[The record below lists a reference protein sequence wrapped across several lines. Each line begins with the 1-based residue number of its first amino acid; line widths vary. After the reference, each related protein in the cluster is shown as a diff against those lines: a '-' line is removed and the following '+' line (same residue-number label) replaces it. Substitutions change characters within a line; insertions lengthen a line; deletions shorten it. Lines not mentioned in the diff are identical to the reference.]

1 MTKLAKQLYR
11 ILRKS
16 GKTLFLPDN
25 KPFLLETISVFHKE
39 IAALQNGKV
48 LIDKLKRNPRDAV
61 QNAFRDGKS
70 TDIDALF
77 VLLPRLAKYFR
88 AGKLIDQF
96 VASNHDKS
104 NSLGKFDLGKGS
116 LLISKLNY
124 SDKELKLKDVDG
136 LFEKTMQTMISE
148 LRKEVKQVVID
159 ETNPI
164 LSTYSESLEQERRN
178 GIFMLLMALDRL
190 IKNREG
196 RRTNGSGFA
205 KLVDVALS
213 SNELYMRATPIV
225 YSSIYCSLIN
235 RLNLEYQAFGVVNP
249 KDFLSKIVVKDNK
262 EPIQGEV
269 SSLGQ
274 IVCSVMAENAKS
286 DRLSFSFVK
295 ELNVWSIPGRWMYR
309 QERQFGGSFLT
320 FDKATSTLSAF
331 QSKSPEKL
339 IWQLELTLNS
349 RPTTS
354 IKVGQDYIGDYF
366 AHRNGAVEKTS
377 CTIRFYALSP
387 DLISESRNSFQSDDP
402 FIEIEISFK
411 ETCTVLTDSE
421 SEVIQ
426 SLDKTDRFCR
436 MSDVDWCLI
445 DFSDRGVL
453 PLTPILYLD
462 YFRR

>member
-1 MTKLAKQLYR
+1 
-11 ILRKS
+11 
-16 GKTLFLPDN
+16 
-25 KPFLLETISVFHKE
+25 
-39 IAALQNGKV
+39 
-48 LIDKLKRNPRDAV
+48 
-61 QNAFRDGKS
+61 
-70 TDIDALF
+70 
-77 VLLPRLAKYFR
+77 
-88 AGKLIDQF
+88 
-96 VASNHDKS
+96 
-104 NSLGKFDLGKGS
+104 
-116 LLISKLNY
+116 
-124 SDKELKLKDVDG
+124 LKDVDG